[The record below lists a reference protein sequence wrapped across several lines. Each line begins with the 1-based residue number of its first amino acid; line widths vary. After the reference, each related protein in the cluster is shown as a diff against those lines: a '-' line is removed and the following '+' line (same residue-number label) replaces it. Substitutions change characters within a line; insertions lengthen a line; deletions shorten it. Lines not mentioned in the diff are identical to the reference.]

1 MFLLDDIEIA
11 LQSRVGIGVA
21 IREVD
26 LVAAMLK
33 LIIEGKGKVTSS
45 ISSDAIPA
53 VADVA
58 APTIP
63 TSCCPLIFNLREVT
77 DLHTVFIC

>member
-1 MFLLDDIEIA
+1 MVAAQSFSQASAVEHLRMFLLDDIEIA

-33 LIIEGKGKVTSS
+33 LIIEG
-45 ISSDAIPA
+45 
-53 VADVA
+53 
-58 APTIP
+58 
-63 TSCCPLIFNLREVT
+63 
-77 DLHTVFIC
+77 